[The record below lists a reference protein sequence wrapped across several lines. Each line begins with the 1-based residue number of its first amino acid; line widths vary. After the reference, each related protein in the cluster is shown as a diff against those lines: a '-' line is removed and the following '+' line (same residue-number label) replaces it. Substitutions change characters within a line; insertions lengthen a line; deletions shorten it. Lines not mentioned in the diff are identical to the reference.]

1 MLPIAAAAK
10 TKQKSNCSRF
20 VQSNKKNPTIMPPY
34 GEPDWASPGDTTN
47 TATTSVVAAAPAAN
61 NSNSGEVRYVE
72 TEPMLEFVRWVIREL
87 WRFHP

>member
-1 MLPIAAAAK
+1 
-10 TKQKSNCSRF
+10 
-20 VQSNKKNPTIMPPY
+20 MPPY

-72 TEPMLEFVRWVIREL
+72 TVPMLEFVRWVIREFV
-87 WRFHP
+87 RFHP

>member
-1 MLPIAAAAK
+1 
-10 TKQKSNCSRF
+10 
-20 VQSNKKNPTIMPPY
+20 MPPY

-72 TEPMLEFVRWVIREL
+72 TVPMLEFVR
-87 WRFHP
+87 